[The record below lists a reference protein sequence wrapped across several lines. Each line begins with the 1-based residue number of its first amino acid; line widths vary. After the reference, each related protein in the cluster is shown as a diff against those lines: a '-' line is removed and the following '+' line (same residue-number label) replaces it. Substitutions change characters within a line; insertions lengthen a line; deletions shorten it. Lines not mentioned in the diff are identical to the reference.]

1 MLPFFTLNKCLPVR
15 ALFGQQK
22 HLSRKG
28 VVNVWE
34 CAKLRGWCVIVGL
47 VLPCLHGYFVGTNFL
62 SRAFFLS
69 EKVFFVGLL

>member
-47 VLPCLHGYFVGTNFL
+47 VLPCLHGYFVGTNFF